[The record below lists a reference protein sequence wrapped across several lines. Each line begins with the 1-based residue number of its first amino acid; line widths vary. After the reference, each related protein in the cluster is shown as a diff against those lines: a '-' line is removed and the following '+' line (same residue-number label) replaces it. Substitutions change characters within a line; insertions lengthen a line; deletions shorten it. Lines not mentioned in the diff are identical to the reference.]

1 MRRLWY
7 HGKVDTM
14 VPGKDRQQAIG
25 VEDGTIVFV
34 GSDREC
40 YDWRSMLELGLAVS
54 GGSDCPV
61 EPFDVLDNLRAAV
74 TRQDRA
80 GERTYLPE
88 QALSLEEGLSLF
100 TSRAAWASR
109 DEDVRGRL
117 MPGMQGDLVI
127 LDGDLFAVLP
137 QELPKVLVFETVLA
151 GETVFAKKV

>member
-1 MRRLWY
+1 MKAL
-7 HGKVDTM
+7 GL
-14 VPGKDRQQAIG
+14 QAYIQPIFIEEG
-25 VEDGTIVFV
+25 MGIITQRV
-34 GSDREC
+34 GEKRAREC
-40 YDWRSMLELGLAVS
+40 YNWRSMLELGLAVS

-109 DEDVRGRL
+109 DEEVRGRL

-127 LDGDLFAVLP
+127 LDGDLFAVSP
-137 QELPKVLVFETVLA
+137 QELPKVPVFETVLA
-151 GETVFAKKV
+151 GKTVFAKKV

>member
-14 VPGKDRQQAIG
+14 VPGKDRQ
-25 VEDGTIVFV
+25 
-34 GSDREC
+34 
-40 YDWRSMLELGLAVS
+40 
-54 GGSDCPV
+54 
-61 EPFDVLDNLRAAV
+61 
-74 TRQDRA
+74 
-80 GERTYLPE
+80 

-109 DEDVRGRL
+109 DEEVRGRL

>member
-1 MRRLWY
+1 
-7 HGKVDTM
+7 
-14 VPGKDRQQAIG
+14 
-25 VEDGTIVFV
+25 
-34 GSDREC
+34 
-40 YDWRSMLELGLAVS
+40 MLELGIPVS

-80 GERTYLPE
+80 RERTYLPE

-117 MPGMQGDLVI
+117 MPGMQGDLVT

-137 QELPKVLVFETVLA
+137 QELPKVLVFETVLV

>member
-40 YDWRSMLELGLAVS
+40 YNWRSMLELGLAVS

-100 TSRAAWASR
+100 TSWASR
-109 DEDVRGRL
+109 DEEVRGRL

-127 LDGDLFAVLP
+127 LDGDLFAVST
-137 QELPKVLVFETVLA
+137 QELPKVSIFETVLA
-151 GETVFAKKV
+151 GETVLVKKI

>member
-1 MRRLWY
+1 
-7 HGKVDTM
+7 
-14 VPGKDRQQAIG
+14 
-25 VEDGTIVFV
+25 
-34 GSDREC
+34 
-40 YDWRSMLELGLAVS
+40 MLELGIPVS
-54 GGSDCPV
+54 GGSACPV